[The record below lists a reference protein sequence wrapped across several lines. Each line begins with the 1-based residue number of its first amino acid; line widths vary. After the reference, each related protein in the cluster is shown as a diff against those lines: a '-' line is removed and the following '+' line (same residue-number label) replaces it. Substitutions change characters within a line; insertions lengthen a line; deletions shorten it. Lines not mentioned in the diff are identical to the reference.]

1 MSKVVKP
8 ALLIFKF
15 QCFGGLN
22 SSPGKNVSYSLTDC
36 HGRGWELNLYPGG
49 GFGSIPGNIAL
60 SIGGVSTLQ
69 LKKYTFTL
77 AIRNSSGD
85 VVCELELDGS
95 SSKEILLEK
104 CRNVM
109 DRSQILDK
117 EENILINGAL
127 HVDMLVQTKS
137 QKTDLPQPSNP
148 LASKIL
154 ALCETG
160 TDSDISFTVQN
171 EVINAH
177 HFILKLNAPVLA
189 EFFQN
194 STTLTINDTPADVFR
209 VALSYVYGNCEIED
223 ATMVN
228 FGTDLI
234 TVADK
239 YELLELKE
247 TVENALV
254 RNCVVSK
261 SNVSE
266 YILFAT
272 SKNCPMLKEYAVSF
286 FMLNAQD
293 VLKSDSS
300 LQLRESAEI
309 LTELM
314 IAMGNKFNQV
324 AIKDSKKS

>member
-8 ALLIFKF
+8 ALLNFKF
-15 QCFGGLN
+15 KHFESLN
-22 SSPGKNVSYSLTDC
+22 SSPGKYNHASLTDC
-36 HGRGWELNLYPGG
+36 HGRKWHLNLYPGG
-49 GFGSIPGNIAL
+49 ILGSIPGNIAL
-60 SIGGVSTLQ
+60 DIGGVSTPQ

-95 SSKEILLEK
+95 SSKEID
-104 CRNVM
+104 VM

-117 EENILINGAL
+117 EENILINGAF

-137 QKTDLPQPSNP
+137 PKSYLSQSSNP
-148 LASKIL
+148 LSMKIL
-154 ALCETG
+154 ALCESG
-160 TDSDISFTVQN
+160 TDSDVSFTVQN

-228 FGTDLI
+228 FGKDLI

-261 SNVSE
+261 SNVSD
-266 YILFAT
+266 YC
-272 SKNCPMLKEYAVSF
+272 K
-286 FMLNAQD
+286 
-293 VLKSDSS
+293 
-300 LQLRESAEI
+300 
-309 LTELM
+309 
-314 IAMGNKFNQV
+314 
-324 AIKDSKKS
+324 

>member
-1 MSKVVKP
+1 MK
-8 ALLIFKF
+8 
-15 QCFGGLN
+15 
-22 SSPGKNVSYSLTDC
+22 
-36 HGRGWELNLYPGG
+36 
-49 GFGSIPGNIAL
+49 
-60 SIGGVSTLQ
+60 
-69 LKKYTFTL
+69 L
-77 AIRNSSGD
+77 A
-85 VVCELELDGS
+85 
-95 SSKEILLEK
+95 
-104 CRNVM
+104 
-109 DRSQILDK
+109 
-117 EENILINGAL
+117 
-127 HVDMLVQTKS
+127 
-137 QKTDLPQPSNP
+137 P
-148 LASKIL
+148 
-154 ALCETG
+154 G

-209 VALSYVYGNCEIED
+209 VALSYVYGNCEIAD

-228 FGTDLI
+228 FGKDLI

-266 YILFAT
+266 YILFAD

-309 LTELM
+309 LTELI

-324 AIKDSKKS
+324 AIEDTKKSCGDTRKIIVACCVRGS

>member
-8 ALLIFKF
+8 ALLNFKF
-15 QCFGGLN
+15 KHFESLN
-22 SSPGKNVSYSLTDC
+22 SSPGKYNHASLTDC
-36 HGRGWELNLYPGG
+36 HGRKWHLNLYPGG
-49 GFGSIPGNIAL
+49 ILGSIPGNIAL
-60 SIGGVSTLQ
+60 DIGGVSTPQ

-95 SSKEILLEK
+95 SSKEID
-104 CRNVM
+104 VM

-127 HVDMLVQTKS
+127 HVDMKLIFRN
-137 QKTDLPQPSNP
+137 LPILLQARFLHYVK
-148 LASKIL
+148 LAP
-154 ALCETG
+154 G

-209 VALSYVYGNCEIED
+209 VALSYVYGNCKLDD
-223 ATMVN
+223 ATMVK
-228 FGTDLI
+228 FGKDLI
-234 TVADK
+234 TIADK

-261 SNVSE
+261 SNVSD
-266 YILFAT
+266 YILFAA

-324 AIKDSKKS
+324 VIEDTQKS